1 MRTTELHIAPRP
13 ARSSRRREPHRDDR
27 IVTRLLSLRIDR
39 DLGQPTLSRS
49 SITDAARALQ
59 CMRPRRRHSL
69 ARFLKMLIE
78 QAQDRSPSDMRAPIH
93 PCRAQ
98 VRDALPKIMATCAW
112 LRTAEPVDARGVAM
126 LRAVLTDR
134 RGPCNV
140 RSHPTDRDAARRVA
154 MPPRSV
160 LARKARPG

>member
-1 MRTTELHIAPRP
+1 MRTAEHHIPPRP
-13 ARSSRRREPHRDDR
+13 ARSSWRREPHRDDR
-27 IVTRLLSLRIDR
+27 IVARLLSLLIHR
-39 DLGQPTLSRS
+39 DLGQGTLFWS
-49 SITDAARALQ
+49 SIT
-59 CMRPRRRHSL
+59 
-69 ARFLKMLIE
+69 E
-78 QAQDRSPSDMRAPIH
+78 DRSPSDMRAPIH

-134 RGPCNV
+134 RGPCYV